1 MYLMDLFQGWES
13 KGLLKLHFYY
23 FFGGGGLF
31 LGDSN
36 AEKWGDHQNKEF
48 FIDYFCDESNSER
61 RSMETVCLCSTNGFE
76 LLCL

>member
-36 AEKWGDHQNKEF
+36 AEKCGDHQNKEF
-48 FIDYFCDESNSER
+48 FIDNFIKSIKVNGGCDGR
-61 RSMETVCLCSTNGFE
+61 LF
-76 LLCL
+76 L